1 MTTLRVS
8 ATRRIAAPADVAYD
22 IIADYRDGHPR
33 IIPPR
38 WFRNLRVESGGVGQG
53 TVIRFEMHA
62 FGSIQQARGQVT
74 EPVPGRVLV
83 ETYDDGAKTSF
94 TVVPAEDGRA
104 ADVTILTEM
113 ASKKNGFLGVVERAV
128 IRSFLGKAF
137 KEELQL
143 LDTVARGRTREPSRE
158 PPMQSAKNR
167 A

>member
-1 MTTLRVS
+1 MTSVRVS
-8 ATRRIAAPADVAYD
+8 ATRRIAAPADVAYG

-38 WFRNLRVESGGVGQG
+38 WFRNLRVESGGVGEG

-62 FGSIQQARGQVT
+62 FGSTQQARGRVT
-74 EPVPGRVLV
+74 EPVPGRVLI

-113 ASKKNGFLGVVERAV
+113 KSRDGLLGVVERAV
-128 IRSFLGKAF
+128 VRSFLGKAF
-137 KEELQL
+137 KEELGL
-143 LDTVARGRTREPSRE
+143 LDSVARERTQERSRGPSAH
-158 PPMQSAKNR
+158 SANSR